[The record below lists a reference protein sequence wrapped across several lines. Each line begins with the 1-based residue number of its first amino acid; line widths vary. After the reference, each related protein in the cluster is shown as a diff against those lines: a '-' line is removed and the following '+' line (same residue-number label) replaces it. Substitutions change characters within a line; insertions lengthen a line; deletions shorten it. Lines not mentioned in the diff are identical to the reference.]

1 MAIIVK
7 NYIIYQEETTM
18 KKARKIIT
26 LFAAA
31 LLCVLP
37 ILSTPITAKA
47 VEPTTYSVKYDS
59 GSGDWRYMVGQWNDE
74 STSREIYYLKQDIVD
89 GDYLVIAGADGHT
102 LELNVRLGNLTIL
115 STASIPII
123 TVKGID
129 NLYVLNN
136 SQCVINGDV
145 TNAYIYD
152 RGLCNFNNNVS
163 YLEIIGTSDINAIV
177 AVGGTA
183 GHVKGYDNNTVY
195 YDFYN
200 FNKGTLYIENGSVR
214 TDEKEYSKTAPAGT
228 ATTTTPATTTSSAG
242 TTSSSNSAEYDD
254 VPKTGE
260 SNIVVWL
267 MAAAL
272 LCTVGSYELKRN
284 K

>member
-1 MAIIVK
+1 
-7 NYIIYQEETTM
+7 M
-18 KKARKIIT
+18 KKAKKIIT

-59 GSGDWRYMVGQWNDE
+59 GSGDWRYMVGNWNDE
-74 STSREIYYLKQDIVD
+74 NTSREIYYLKQDIVD
-89 GDYLVIAGADGHT
+89 GDYIIIAGANGYT
-102 LELNVRLGNLTIL
+102 LELDARLGNLTVL
-115 STASIPII
+115 STDAAPII

-136 SQCVINGDV
+136 SSCVINGDV

-152 RGLCNFNNNVS
+152 QSFCNFNSNVS
-163 YLEIIGTSDINAIV
+163 YLEIIGTSDITAT
-177 AVGGTA
+177 AAAGGTV
-183 GHVKGYDNNTVY
+183 GHVKGYDNNKVY

-214 TDEKEYSKTAPAGT
+214 TDEKEYSKTPAAGTTT
-228 ATTTTPATTTSSAG
+228 ATTPASSTTSAG
-242 TTSSSNSAEYDD
+242 TTASSNSSEYDD

-260 SNIVVWL
+260 SNAVVWL
-267 MAAAL
+267 MAIAF
-272 LCTVGSYELKRN
+272 LCSVGSYQLKKN